1 MLVDTI
7 DHHRTSRPRVGQTLK
22 SPAKE
27 PGLLFMAAGLVAYG
41 ICLTSFADRQVE
53 AGVTAALISLV
64 AVATGGVWLWKE
76 SRRVRKLENDYNAEK
91 VIDSVKSS
99 ASAAKVVDLSGKPDR
114 PSCTAQ
120 AGWLR
125 ECDDTL

>member
-1 MLVDTI
+1 MLVDTSNDPI

-41 ICLTSFADRQVE
+41 ICLASFAHRQVE

-76 SRRVRKLENDYNAEK
+76 ARRVRKLENDYNAEK
-91 VIDSVKSS
+91 VIESVEAS
-99 ASAAKVVDLSGKPDR
+99 ASAAKVVDL
-114 PSCTAQ
+114 TE
-120 AGWLR
+120 R
-125 ECDDTL
+125 EPAHN